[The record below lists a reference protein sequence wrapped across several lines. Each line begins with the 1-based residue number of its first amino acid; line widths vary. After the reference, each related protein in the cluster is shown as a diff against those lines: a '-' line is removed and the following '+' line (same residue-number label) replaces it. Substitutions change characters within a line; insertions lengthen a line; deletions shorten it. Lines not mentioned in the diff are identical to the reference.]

1 MKGMQR
7 NQKNNIFQIYFR
19 PEQKAGLTP
28 EFIPYFK
35 AENEEIEWREY
46 WTFAKNQ
53 KTAIASNG
61 LTGYLSWK
69 FEKKSGVAAKKFLRF
84 IADNPGFDVYFINP
98 FPLDSL
104 LFDNVWDHGG
114 HYHPRLKEFSAEL
127 LKNARYEVD
136 IRNLI
141 NTPDQTAYSN
151 YWVGNSKFWKA
162 YMSFTQ
168 PAVRYMRT
176 NLTPSESEYL
186 YSLADKVSN
195 CSHIPFVIERLFTTL
210 LVVHPEIKFAAYQ
223 YDAEDLKNRYSWPER
238 LCYKLLS
245 NLKIRR
251 SWPGRHIRAMVLRF
265 RKLKDSLR

>member
-1 MKGMQR
+1 MKGIKR
-7 NQKNNIFQIYFR
+7 NQEDKIFQIYFR
-19 PEQKAGLTP
+19 ADQKANLAA
-28 EFIPYFK
+28 EFIAYFK
-35 AENEEIEWREY
+35 PENEEIEWREY

-53 KTAIASNG
+53 ETAIASNG

-69 FEKKSGVAAKKFLRF
+69 FEKKSGVAPNKFLRF

-104 LFDNVWDHGG
+104 LFDNVWDHGAY
-114 HYHPRLKEFSAEL
+114 YHPGLKDFSAEL
-127 LKNARYEVD
+127 LKKARYEVD
-136 IRNLI
+136 IRKLM

-162 YMSFTQ
+162 YMNFTQ
-168 PAVRYMRT
+168 PAVNYMRT

-210 LVVHPEIKFAAYQ
+210 LVAHPEIKFAAYE

-238 LCYKLLS
+238 VCHKMLS
-245 NLKIRR
+245 ISKIRM
-251 SWPGRHIRAMVLRF
+251 SWAGWLIRAMVLQI
-265 RKLKDSLR
+265 RKLKDFIR